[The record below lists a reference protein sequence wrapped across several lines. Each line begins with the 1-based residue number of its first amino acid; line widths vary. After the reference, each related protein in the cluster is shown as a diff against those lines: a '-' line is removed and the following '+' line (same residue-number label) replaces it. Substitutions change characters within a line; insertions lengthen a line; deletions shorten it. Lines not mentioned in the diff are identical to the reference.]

1 MTNPNR
7 RQSLRA
13 LGLMAVLGSQAT
25 RPFLP
30 AAEATPALRDGLSAP
45 GAILLIR
52 HAQTVPGLGDPDH
65 FRLGDCSTQRNL
77 SEEGRAA
84 SRAWGDWLRQMGLVP
99 TAVRSSQWC
108 RCLDTARLMFP
119 QQTVQE
125 WVALNSFF
133 QGHGNRDAQLLM
145 ARQAAK
151 ARARNVPGFEV
162 WVTHQV
168 VISSLTGQYTSMGEA
183 IVARGVEDASANLQV
198 LGRSSGP
205 R

>member
-7 RQSLRA
+7 RQGLRA
-13 LGLMAVLGSQAT
+13 LGLMAVLGSQFT
-25 RPFLP
+25 RPFVP
-30 AAEATPALRDGLSAP
+30 SAIATAAIQDSLRRP

-52 HAQTVPGLGDPDH
+52 HAQTVSGLGDPDD

-77 SEEGRAA
+77 SEEGRVA

-183 IVARGVEDASANLQV
+183 IVARGVEDASA
-198 LGRSSGP
+198 
-205 R
+205 